1 MSYKPDEATLV
12 SFLYGELDDATQ
24 KKIEEYLLRNPE
36 EKKRLEEWSF
46 ARTAMARLQDKE
58 VIAPPMILGDSKYRP
73 FWKENYVRM
82 SLGVAASLLL
92 FLVAARMLGL
102 SAQYSEGELR
112 IGFGASGQPAQTV
125 QPLSERQ
132 VGEMIHSSLIENNS
146 VLQASWNED
155 RKSLEQSIRKN
166 LNSNSSKIEELTR
179 TVSTASQEQVRQ
191 FVGQMQNDN
200 LKLMKDFMQLS
211 TTGQKEY
218 VENLLVEFSKY
229 LQDQRKQDLQ
239 FFQTRMNNIE
249 QNTDQFKQETEQI
262 LTSLVPNSI
271 GTSKSNQRRN

>member
-1 MSYKPDEATLV
+1 MNFKPDEATLV
-12 SFLYGELDDATQ
+12 SFLYGELDPLTQ
-24 KKIEEYLLRNPE
+24 NKVEEYLQNNPE

-46 ARTAMARLQDKE
+46 TRTAMARLHDKE
-58 VIAPPMILGDSKYRP
+58 VIAPPIILGESKVRP

-92 FLVAARMLGL
+92 FLVAARLLGL
-102 SAQYSEGELR
+102 SANYSQGELR
-112 IGFGASGQPAQTV
+112 IGFGFSRQPTRTTLA
-125 QPLSERQ
+125 LNERQ
-132 VGEMIHSSLIENNS
+132 VGELIHSSLKENNT

-155 RKSLEQSIRKN
+155 RKSLEQSIRD
-166 LNSNSSKIEELTR
+166 SNSGKIDELKR

-200 LKLMKDFMQLS
+200 LKLMKDYMQLS

-218 VENLLVEFSKY
+218 VESLLVEFSKY
-229 LQDQRKQDLQ
+229 LQEQRKQDLQ
-239 FFQTRMNNIE
+239 FFQARMNNIE